1 MNFWNNSDNKN
12 ERDTFLYQE
21 LINNYYKK
29 MKLFLIKKT
38 RIIKN
43 LFELIFINLLIK
55 KNAFNKSTTENDK
68 KNKKN
73 NKYWKHINKNNI
85 IIYYRY
91 ENLKYYHLYY
101 FYFFS

>member
-1 MNFWNNSDNKN
+1 
-12 ERDTFLYQE
+12 
-21 LINNYYKK
+21 

-73 NKYWKHINKNNI
+73 NKY
-85 IIYYRY
+85 
-91 ENLKYYHLYY
+91 
-101 FYFFS
+101 